1 MKHTTTTKDIFH
13 LPKEGRPVPRKA
25 PAYPSSPNAGA
36 TAAAGTGGAQDN
48 RQLHDMGGK
57 AAKRQVAGVDSV

>member
-1 MKHTTTTKDIFH
+1 MKHTTTTQTVH
-13 LPKEGRPVPRKA
+13 GLPKEGRPVPRKT

-57 AAKRQVAGVDSV
+57 AAKRQVAGVDGV